1 MATRVGSPPRI
12 EVRASRSRRRR
23 VRGLPYLL
31 TAPAVLLLGLVLA
44 YPLVRLGVLS
54 VQEYGLRQQFG
65 APADWVGLDNFRRI
79 LGDGEFWSVLWRTVG
94 FCLTTVALTMGVAM
108 AIAVLMSRVPR
119 HLRVLML
126 TALLTA
132 WAMPPLTATVV
143 WQWMF
148 DSEYGLVNWLL
159 TSLGGDFQGHSWL
172 AEPVSFFGVAAIIVV
187 WMGVPFVAITLY
199 AAMTQIPRD
208 VVEAA
213 AIDGAGPWARF
224 RDVTVPLLS
233 PMIAILTAL
242 SIVWNFRVFTQIYV
256 LQKAGGVTE
265 ETNVLGVYAYRI
277 AIGENRFD
285 TGAAVAIVMVL
296 LTLLLTVVYMRQMVR
311 TEEL

>member
-1 MATRVGSPPRI
+1 MATRVGSPTRI
-12 EVRASRSRRRR
+12 QIGAARARRRR

-31 TAPAVLLLGLVLA
+31 VAPAALLLGLVLA

-54 VQEYGLRQQFG
+54 FQEYGLRQQFG

-79 LGDGEFWSVLWRTVG
+79 LGDGEFWSVLWRTVL
-94 FCLTTVALTMGVAM
+94 FCLSTVALTMGVAL
-108 AIAVLMSRVPR
+108 AVAVLLTRVPR
-119 HLRVLML
+119 HLRLAML
-126 TALLTA
+126 SGLLLA

-148 DSEYGLVNWLL
+148 DTQYGLVNWLL
-159 TSLGGDFQGHSWL
+159 TRLGGDFAGHSWL
-172 AEPVSFFGVAAIIVV
+172 AEPLSFYSVAAIIVV

-224 RDVTVPLLS
+224 RDVTVPLLA
-233 PMIAILTAL
+233 PIIAILTAL
-242 SIVWNFRVFTQIYV
+242 SILWNFRVFTQIYV

-296 LTLLLTVVYMRQMVR
+296 LTLLLTLVYLRQMVR